1 MVGREM
7 RPTAGGEAVT
17 ETIILIQVLKL
28 ISQEPKNDSCS
39 TVLHHH
45 RHAFTLVLCLK
56 SCIVVAINNQFN
68 MCMSTNIHTVKCLLI
83 YEDFCVLRVVCTG
96 YSGDASLRDLRGE
109 TEGVWTS
116 LSL

>member
-17 ETIILIQVLKL
+17 ETIILIQVLKS

-45 RHAFTLVLCLK
+45 RHACIYTGFMFKKLY
-56 SCIVVAINNQFN
+56 SCA
-68 MCMSTNIHTVKCLLI
+68 MC
-83 YEDFCVLRVVCTG
+83 Y
-96 YSGDASLRDLRGE
+96 
-109 TEGVWTS
+109 
-116 LSL
+116 